1 MLPSKFFNLTKFLL
15 FRTPLISTL
24 LGNENI
30 RKSSFDWSLVSN
42 QKQKTEYIS
51 RQFSERQEAEEI
63 KKKKFLRV
71 VYFHPADKA
80 PLKDFSKRWDAIL
93 CDFQEFYRSEMI
105 RLRYGPL
112 TISLEINNIGLV
124 RTIRFSNS
132 LRMKKSKSRRGT
144 PPRIRKRFFTLTI
157 EFLFEGNRSKWTK
170 VKYLSTTGSF
180 PQRACPHT

>member
-1 MLPSKFFNLTKFLL
+1 VNVLPSKFFNLTKFLL
-15 FRTPLISTL
+15 FGTALISTL

-51 RQFSERQEAEEI
+51 RQFSELQEAEEI

-132 LRMKKSKSRRGT
+132 LRMKKKQKQEGHSPKDSKEIFYLNH
-144 PPRIRKRFFTLTI
+144 RIFI
-157 EFLFEGNRSKWTK
+157 
-170 VKYLSTTGSF
+170 
-180 PQRACPHT
+180 